1 MNFTNLVSAQKF
13 IKSSLNDHTYKRF
26 QDHLFLDLVYFREEK
41 ERLGG
46 GGEELL
52 ATTQYLIH
60 KDKRENLDL
69 EI

>member
-1 MNFTNLVSAQKF
+1 MITPTRDSKTT
-13 IKSSLNDHTYKRF
+13 SSWIWYTFERRKRGW
-26 QDHLFLDLVYFREEK
+26 
-41 ERLGG
+41 GG